1 MQRNLSQLKTSA
13 LRISPVRRG
22 EAIAM
27 ITIVIPTVRDPSNV
41 ELTIV
46 GIFQGR
52 VYGVLDMIAAIIQ
65 VSEYT
70 ICRFASVS
78 QV

>member
-1 MQRNLSQLKTSA
+1 
-13 LRISPVRRG
+13 
-22 EAIAM
+22 M